1 MASNY
6 EEVHP
11 PVDDTIVT
19 RFPSDKMLLHE
30 ADDPDT
36 YIQGRYV
43 DLEKFR

>member
-1 MASNY
+1 MSY

-11 PVDDTIVT
+11 PVDESIVT

-30 ADDPDT
+30 ADDPET

-43 DLEKFR
+43 NLDNMR